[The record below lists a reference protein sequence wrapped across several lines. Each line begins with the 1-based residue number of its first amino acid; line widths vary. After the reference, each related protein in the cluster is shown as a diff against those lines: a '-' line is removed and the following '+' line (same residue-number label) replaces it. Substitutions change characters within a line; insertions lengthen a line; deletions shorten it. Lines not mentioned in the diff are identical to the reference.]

1 MVEMRRRR
9 RSNLNEPPEGR
20 RRDMRRPTTCAD
32 DYQIEYTGARERER
46 EDRMGDWSS
55 VGRPKREEMGH
66 AAIGTCTHTHTHAL
80 GEAIFAVRVVC
91 TVYMMIDAIQYG
103 RP

>member
-1 MVEMRRRR
+1 
-9 RSNLNEPPEGR
+9 
-20 RRDMRRPTTCAD
+20 
-32 DYQIEYTGARERER
+32 
-46 EDRMGDWSS
+46 MGDWSS

-91 TVYMMIDAIQYG
+91 TVYMMIHAIQYG